1 VGHHIPDRLREEAWM
16 PEALFPLWPWM
27 HLVGRTL
34 FGMLFIGSGLN
45 HLFKAN
51 DMAAYAQSKGV
62 PGAKAVTIVSGL
74 MIVVGGVFI
83 MLGWHRFIGAG
94 LIVLFLLPTAF
105 VMHAFWKE
113 SDPAMMQIEMSHF
126 MKDLALLGAA
136 LFFAFYAA
144 WSWPMSVG
152 G

>member
-1 VGHHIPDRLREEAWM
+1 M
-16 PEALFPLWPWM
+16 PEALFPLYPWM
-27 HLVGRTL
+27 HLIGRIL
-34 FGMLFIGSGLN
+34 FGALFVGSGLN

-51 DMAAYAQSKGV
+51 EMAAYAKSKGV
-62 PGAKAVTIVSGL
+62 PAAKAVTITSGL
-74 MIVVGGVFI
+74 MIVIGGAFV

-94 LIVLFLLPTAF
+94 LIVLFLLGTAF
-105 VMHAFWKE
+105 VMHAFWRE

-136 LFFAFYAA
+136 LLIAFYSG
-144 WSWPMSVG
+144 WSWPMSMG